1 MGLPGARGPIII
13 PIPLSHV
20 KQIDTTV
27 ATQPTILRIGLEGAG
42 WDFYKNTIF
51 PYIWQGYQVRIRC
64 ATTRTIP
71 TQARDI
77 MKTKTFDFIVRGNSA
92 TQDDI
97 TNGVYG
103 LFITLPSTNT
113 QTNGQFKFTTSL
125 YTENGVDYSYYSYVI
140 YP

>member
-20 KQIDTTV
+20 NDIDTAV
-27 ATQPTILRIGLEGAG
+27 SGQPTILRIGMTGPG
-42 WDFYKNTIF
+42 WEFYKNTIF

-64 ATTRTIP
+64 TNTRTIP
-71 TQARDI
+71 TEASDI
-77 MKTKTFDFIVRGNSA
+77 MKTKTLDFIVRGKNAS
-92 TQDDI
+92 QDSI
-97 TNGVYG
+97 TNGSFGIY
-103 LFITLPSTNT
+103 ITQPSSNT

-125 YTENGVDYSYYSYVI
+125 YTENGIEYSHYSYVI

>member
-1 MGLPGARGPIII
+1 MSFKKPIII

-20 KQIDTTV
+20 NDIDTTV
-27 ATQPTILRIGLEGAG
+27 SAQPTILRIGMTSPG
-42 WDFYKNTIF
+42 WEFYKNTIF

-71 TQARDI
+71 TVASDI
-77 MKTKTFDFIVRGNSA
+77 MKTKTFDFIVRGKNA
-92 TQDDI
+92 NQANIANGAYGIYITQ
-97 TNGVYG
+97 
-103 LFITLPSTNT
+103 PSTNT

-125 YTENGVDYSYYSYVI
+125 YTENGIAYSYYSYVI

>member
-1 MGLPGARGPIII
+1 MGLPSARGPIII

-20 KQIDTTV
+20 NDIDTV
-27 ATQPTILRIGLEGAG
+27 VSGQPTILRIGMTGSG
-42 WDFYKNTIF
+42 WDFYKDTIF

-71 TQARDI
+71 TEASDI
-77 MKTKTFDFIVRGNSA
+77 MKTKTLDFIVRGKNAS
-92 TQDDI
+92 QDNI
-97 TNGVYG
+97 TNGSFGIY
-103 LFITLPSTNT
+103 ITQPSSNN

-125 YTENGVDYSYYSYVI
+125 YTENGIEYSHYSYVI